1 MTPHQIDWIK
11 SLDEKET
18 DGTIQSILFREDL
31 VDLSYEAVLEFLVRA
46 LKREK
51 DFLSKQN
58 KELCDKIPEHILR
71 KE

>member
-18 DGTIQSILFREDL
+18 DGTIRSILFREDL
-31 VDLSYEAVLEFLVRA
+31 VDLSYESVLEFLVRA

-58 KELCDKIPEHILR
+58 KELCDRIRKHILH